1 MLYFINLTEN
11 QILEIDTV
19 YFKYLLKLMKQQAE
33 TKQKPSRNQAETKDK
48 EYGTSSFLTLLLG
61 RRENDSQ
68 TFDPLC
74 VEPLAMS
81 GVSLYQHHGWEEHRY
96 S

>member
-33 TKQKPSRNQAETKDK
+33 TKQKPRIKNMEQAV
-48 EYGTSSFLTLLLG
+48 F
-61 RRENDSQ
+61 
-68 TFDPLC
+68 
-74 VEPLAMS
+74 
-81 GVSLYQHHGWEEHRY
+81 
-96 S
+96 

>member
-11 QILEIDTV
+11 QLLEIDTV
-19 YFKYLLKLMKQQAE
+19 YFKYLLKLMKQ
-33 TKQKPSRNQAETKDK
+33 QAETKDK

>member
-11 QILEIDTV
+11 QILKIDTV
-19 YFKYLLKLMKQQAE
+19 YFKYLLKLMKQQ
-33 TKQKPSRNQAETKDK
+33 TETKDK

>member
-19 YFKYLLKLMKQQAE
+19 YFKYLLKLMKQ
-33 TKQKPSRNQAETKDK
+33 QAETKDK